1 MPREIRF
8 RVWDGEQYVSPDYI
22 GRDGR
27 AYWKENS
34 IPTSS
39 AELEQLAGLWAWLS
53 WDWER
58 LFNVGFAHAACQS
71 WAPRYFSECSDR
83 PLTALWEVAL
93 IVGLTVMICG
103 KELRA

>member
-39 AELEQLAGLWAWLS
+39 AELEQLAGLTGEAITGLNKLT
-53 WDWER
+53 WEQ
-58 LFNVGFAHAACQS
+58 A
-71 WAPRYFSECSDR
+71 E
-83 PLTALWEVAL
+83 
-93 IVGLTVMICG
+93 TVKQKLD
-103 KELRA
+103 KEIEAKG